1 MAARRKLIVVS
12 NRGPVSF
19 TRDDDGNR
27 VARRGGGGLVTALRS
42 LVAHHDVTWIAST
55 MTDEDRTVAEEA
67 GGEAIEEVARDGS
80 SYRLRL
86 VSHDPAAYDW
96 FYNVIANPTLWFL
109 QHYLWALAYA
119 PDIDRGLHHAWDDG
133 ARYVLGFGVA
143 ELASHLRPRLQSV
156 VLPILKRLSEHT
168 NNTALLSV
176 ADGDQALILLS
187 AEPPHSAM
195 HLALREGARHPLN
208 VGADGVAILAGR
220 PPSSDDTP
228 EVRLARQRGYAVSIG
243 ALQEG
248 AVGVAAPIR
257 VSDWTTAS
265 LGVVQL
271 GVSVSGAGV
280 PEAVMD
286 AAAEAAALLSAA
298 RGYPAAIER

>member
-1 MAARRKLIVVS
+1 VVTSAGGETSQTLDRGLTVLSLLARHS
-12 NRGPVSF
+12 
-19 TRDDDGNR
+19 DG
-27 VARRGGGGLVTALRS
+27 L
-42 LVAHHDVTWIAST
+42 
-55 MTDEDRTVAEEA
+55 TVAEIAERLGA
-67 GGEAIEEVARDGS
+67 ARAIV
-80 SYRLRL
+80 YRLLRTL
-86 VSHDPAAYDW
+86 EAHDLASH
-96 FYNVIANPTLWFL
+96 
-109 QHYLWALAYA
+109 
-119 PDIDRGLHHAWDDG
+119 DG

-187 AEPPHSAM
+187 AEPPRSAM

-228 EVRLARQRGYAVSIG
+228 DVRLARQRGYAVSIG

-286 AAAEAAALLSAA
+286 AAAEAAALLSAS